1 MLMAECK
8 NIKKFYGDRLILD
21 IEKLNIYSEDRI
33 GLVGINGAGKTTLIN
48 ILSQRLEPDEGWV
61 RLRGR
66 AEFISQLNAP
76 DYYSIGSETASIFEV
91 PVSWDENMSGGEKT
105 RFKIAGALQKDS
117 MMIFADE
124 PTSNMDIEGIELIE
138 QKLLEYEGAL
148 VIISHDR
155 SFLDKLCNKIIELE
169 DGRIKIYEGNYSD
182 YSKQKLHEKQR
193 AQFEYE
199 EYIKEKNRLKEV
211 ITDTKQKVKSIKRA
225 PARMGN
231 SEARLHKMGGQK
243 AKANLDRKVKN
254 LEKRIEHLDVK
265 EKPKKQSAIKLD
277 ILDSERVYSKI
288 LIEGR
293 NINKAYG
300 NKVIFKNAEFTIYNG
315 TKTAFIG
322 PNGSGKS
329 TLAKM
334 IIDKDPSIRI
344 AKGAK
349 TGYFS
354 QDMDILNKD
363 MTIIDNVME
372 TSIYPENFARLLL
385 ARLLFKGNDIYKPV
399 HVLSGGEQIK
409 VSFAKILLQNINLLI
424 LDEPTNYLDIN
435 SLEVVEDALKD
446 YDRTLLMISHDRS
459 LISKVADQIMTIE
472 NYKIDS
478 FNGTYNEYNEYK
490 ERNNK
495 PQNADISTQIII
507 LENKLSDIIGK
518 LSMQL
523 KKEELEAL
531 DKEYYQ
537 TLGQL
542 NELKS
547 SK

>member
-1 MLMAECK
+1 M
-8 NIKKFYGDRLILD
+8 
-21 IEKLNIYSEDRI
+21 
-33 GLVGINGAGKTTLIN
+33 
-48 ILSQRLEPDEGWV
+48 
-61 RLRGR
+61 
-66 AEFISQLNAP
+66 
-76 DYYSIGSETASIFEV
+76 
-91 PVSWDENMSGGEKT
+91 
-105 RFKIAGALQKDS
+105 
-117 MMIFADE
+117 
-124 PTSNMDIEGIELIE
+124 
-138 QKLLEYEGAL
+138 
-148 VIISHDR
+148 
-155 SFLDKLCNKIIELE
+155 
-169 DGRIKIYEGNYSD
+169 
-182 YSKQKLHEKQR
+182 
-193 AQFEYE
+193 
-199 EYIKEKNRLKEV
+199 
-211 ITDTKQKVKSIKRA
+211 
-225 PARMGN
+225 
-231 SEARLHKMGGQK
+231 
-243 AKANLDRKVKN
+243 
-254 LEKRIEHLDVK
+254 
-265 EKPKKQSAIKLD
+265 
-277 ILDSERVYSKI
+277 
-288 LIEGR
+288 IEGR

-300 NKVIFKNAEFTIYNG
+300 NKMIFKNAEFTIYNG
-315 TKTAFIG
+315 TKTALIG

-334 IIDKDPSIRI
+334 IIDKDSSIRI

-349 TGYFS
+349 IGYFS

-372 TSIYPENFARLLL
+372 TSIYPESFARLLL

-435 SLEVVEDALKD
+435 SLEVVEDALRD

-478 FNGTYNEYNEYK
+478 FNGNYNEYK

-495 PQNADISTQIII
+495 PQKADISTQIII

-537 TLGQL
+537 TLDRL
-542 NELKS
+542 NKLKNPN
-547 SK
+547 